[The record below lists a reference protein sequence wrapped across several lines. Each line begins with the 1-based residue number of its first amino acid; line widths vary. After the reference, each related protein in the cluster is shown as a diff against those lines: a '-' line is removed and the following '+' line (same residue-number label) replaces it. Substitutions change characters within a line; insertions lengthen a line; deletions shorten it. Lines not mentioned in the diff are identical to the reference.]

1 VEEMNNSL
9 DIPEKLRDILPMTNK
24 GDDDKTLNKYYHIG
38 NQNNILTETEILE
51 MSLKAERNETGF
63 TNFIRYT
70 QEDYARVLRKCL

>member
-1 VEEMNNSL
+1 MNNSL
-9 DIPEKLRDILPMTNK
+9 NIPEKLRDILPMTNE
-24 GDDDKTLNKYYHIG
+24 GTHDKILTKYCHIG
-38 NQNNILTETEILE
+38 NQSDILTEAEVLE

>member
-1 VEEMNNSL
+1 MNNSL
-9 DIPEKLRDILPMTNK
+9 NIPEKLRDILPMTNE
-24 GDDDKTLNKYYHIG
+24 GTNDKILNKYCHIG
-38 NQNNILTETEILE
+38 NQSDILTEAEVLE